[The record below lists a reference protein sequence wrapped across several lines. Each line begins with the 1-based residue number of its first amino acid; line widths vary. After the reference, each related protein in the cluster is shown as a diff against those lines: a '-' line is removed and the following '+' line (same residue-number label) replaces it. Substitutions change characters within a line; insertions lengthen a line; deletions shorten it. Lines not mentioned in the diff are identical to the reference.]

1 MTIATCL
8 PPKSPDLLLSKYGG
22 PVPRY
27 TSYPT
32 APHFD
37 GAVDAALYREWL
49 GQLPADR
56 TVSLYFHIPF
66 CDTLCWF
73 CGCQTK
79 ITKRYEPVAA
89 YLDRLDREI
98 AMVREAA
105 GGARLPVAH
114 IHWGG
119 GSPTLLVPDDIGR
132 LARMI
137 DRDFARTE
145 DCEFAVEIDPR
156 DIGPATVDALA
167 DAGVTRASLGLQ
179 DADPAIQH
187 AINRV
192 QPLAE
197 TAALVEELRIA
208 GVRSLNLDLMYGLPH
223 QTTAHV
229 LATIDQALRM
239 EPDRIALFGYAHV
252 PWMRPHQ
259 RMIPEAALPGPS
271 ERLAQA
277 QAAAAAL
284 MDAGFVPIGFDHFAR
299 PDDPMARALARGA
312 LRRNFQGY
320 TTDGAETLI
329 GIGASAIGRLPQGYV
344 QNDAA
349 TGRYLAAID
358 DGAFATARGHALS
371 GDDRLMG
378 AAIERLL
385 CDFEVDLPALA
396 HAHGKPADAFTDA
409 CARLAPMIMDGLVL
423 VQAGRLIVSDSG
435 RPFVRRI
442 AACFDAYLGTPAP
455 AAAATDRAPRH
466 SVAV

>member
-1 MTIATCL
+1 MTMTPCL
-8 PPKSPDLLLSKYGG
+8 PPKSTDRLLAKYGG

-37 GAVDAALYREWL
+37 ASVGAALYREWL

-56 TVSLYFHIPF
+56 PVSLYLHIPF

-73 CGCQTK
+73 CGCQTR
-79 ITKRYEPVAA
+79 ITKRYAPVAA
-89 YLDRLDREI
+89 YLNRLDREI

-105 GGARLPVAH
+105 GGARLPVSH

-119 GSPTLLVPDDIGR
+119 GSPTLLAPDDIER
-132 LARMI
+132 LTRMI
-137 DRDFARTE
+137 DRDFARTA

-167 DAGVTRASLGLQ
+167 RAGVTRASLGLQ
-179 DADPAIQH
+179 DADPTVQR
-187 AINRV
+187 AINRI
-192 QPLAE
+192 QPMAQ
-197 TAALVEELRIA
+197 TAALVAELRIA
-208 GVRSLNLDLMYGLPH
+208 GIRSLNLDLMYGLPH

-229 LATIDQALRM
+229 LATIDRALRM
-239 EPDRIALFGYAHV
+239 APDRISLFGYAHV

-259 RMIPEAALPGPS
+259 RMIPDAALPGPT
-271 ERLAQA
+271 ERLEQA

-284 MDAGFVPIGFDHFAR
+284 TDAGFVPIGFDHFAH
-299 PDDPMARALARGA
+299 PDDPMARALAHGA

-320 TTDGAETLI
+320 TTDTAETLI
-329 GIGASAIGRLPQGYV
+329 GIGASAIGRLPRGYV

-358 DGAFATARGHALS
+358 RGSFATARGRGLS
-371 GDDRLMG
+371 ADDRLMG

-396 HAHGKPADAFTDA
+396 HAHGRTADIFAA
-409 CARLAPMIMDGLVL
+409 ARARLAPMIMDGLVL
-423 VQAGRLIVSDSG
+423 VRAGRVIVSETG

-442 AACFDAYLGTPAP
+442 AACFDTYLNATEPAETPA
-455 AAAATDRAPRH
+455 RIPRH
-466 SVAV
+466 SAAV